1 VKFIIIAICVLFLI
15 FLGISL
21 VLPAKIKVERSISI
35 RAKPKAVKY
44 QILNFRN
51 WPNWHPYLQT
61 GEKIKISLSRNEKK
75 MELTDNKGKKLAYQF
90 VSELNDTIVFSH
102 SDRKNHFTGY
112 KFIVSRDPKNGTFL
126 VLAVEA
132 DFGHD
137 RWKRLEGILVDKVTG
152 PHYELALQ
160 NLKHYIEGDTSA
172 IRKGL

>member
-1 VKFIIIAICVLFLI
+1 MGIILNRFIRIVKFIIIAICVLFLI

-75 MELTDNKGKKLAYQF
+75 MELTDNRGKKLAYQF

-102 SDRKNHFTGY
+102 SDGSIISPGINLL
-112 KFIVSRDPKNGTFL
+112 L
-126 VLAVEA
+126 VM
-132 DFGHD
+132 
-137 RWKRLEGILVDKVTG
+137 
-152 PHYELALQ
+152 
-160 NLKHYIEGDTSA
+160 
-172 IRKGL
+172 IRKLERFWYWPLKRTLDIIVGSGWRGYW

>member
-1 VKFIIIAICVLFLI
+1 MGIILNRFIRIVKFIIIAICLLFLI

-75 MELTDNKGKKLAYQF
+75 MELTDNRGKKLAYQF

-102 SDRKNHFTGY
+102 SDGSIISPGINLL
-112 KFIVSRDPKNGTFL
+112 L
-126 VLAVEA
+126 VM
-132 DFGHD
+132 
-137 RWKRLEGILVDKVTG
+137 
-152 PHYELALQ
+152 
-160 NLKHYIEGDTSA
+160 
-172 IRKGL
+172 IRKLERFWYWPLKRTLDIIVGSGWRDIGR